1 MSVNLRKPDQAPA
14 LPTQCGNGNRQTIN
28 SERSHER
35 ERVVVRPLAHARRCE
50 NSSNDASR
58 NWSHGLA
65 HFPGILVVVF
75 ASLLTGFAADP
86 IKVGEYASL
95 TGKEA
100 SLGQA
105 SHNGTL
111 LAVEQINAAGGVL
124 GRKLELISEDTQSK
138 AGESSTAVRKLISR
152 DKVVAVLGEVVS
164 SRSLEAA
171 PVCQAAKVPMISPAS
186 TAPGV
191 TAVGDYIFRACFIDP
206 FQGPVMAKFARD
218 TLKVKR
224 IGLLVSTSS
233 AYSIGLA
240 KYFKEALTAHG
251 GVIAAE
257 KAYSEGDKD
266 FKAQLT
272 AIRAA
277 NVEAIFNPGYYA
289 EGALIVRQ
297 ARDLGITVPIFGGDS
312 WEAEELIA
320 LGGKAVEGA
329 YLSSHYSFED
339 PSAQVQNFVASYK
352 QRFGTGIAPDS
363 NASLGYDSVL
373 LLVDA
378 IRRAGSVDRAKI
390 RDALAATKDFPAVT
404 GRITINEKRD
414 AAKTAVIITV
424 KNGQFKFVER
434 ISP

>member
-1 MSVNLRKPDQAPA
+1 MPIPLRFLLA
-14 LPTQCGNGNRQTIN
+14 LAAAAG
-28 SERSHER
+28 
-35 ERVVVRPLAHARRCE
+35 A
-50 NSSNDASR
+50 
-58 NWSHGLA
+58 
-65 HFPGILVVVF
+65 
-75 ASLLTGFAADP
+75 FAADP
-86 IKVGEYASL
+86 IKIGEYASL

-138 AGESSTAVRKLISR
+138 AGESGTAVRKLISR
-152 DKVVAVLGEVVS
+152 DKVVAILGEVVS
-164 SRSLEAA
+164 SRSIEAA
-171 PVCQAAKVPMISPAS
+171 PVCQAMKVPMISPAS
-186 TAPGV
+186 TAPEV

-206 FQGPVMAKFARD
+206 FQGPVMAKFARE

-224 IGLLVSTSS
+224 VGLILTNSS
-233 AYSIGLA
+233 AYSVGLA
-240 KYFKEALTAHG
+240 KYFKESFVAGG
-251 GVIAAE
+251 GVIAVE
-257 KAYSEGDKD
+257 KNYSDGDKD

-272 AIRAA
+272 AIKAA
-277 NVEAIFNPGYYA
+277 KVDAIFNPGYYA

-312 WEAEELIA
+312 WEAEELIR

-329 YLSSHYSFED
+329 YLCSHYSFED
-339 PSAQVQNFVASYK
+339 PSPRVREFVAAYK
-352 QRFGTGIAPDS
+352 KRFGSGAAPDS

-378 IRRAGSVDRAKI
+378 IKRAGSADRTKI
-390 RDALAATKDFPAVT
+390 RDALAQTKNFDAVT

-424 KNGQFKFVER
+424 KNGQFKFVQS
-434 ISP
+434 ITP